1 MPFVPPN
8 QRMISIEDTREL
20 MLPDFLYWTPLVTR
34 TPNPEGKGEVSMLD
48 LLINSLRMRP
58 DRIILG
64 EMRKQQEAMVLFEA
78 MHTGHSV
85 FATVHA
91 DSAAE
96 TISRLVNPPLNV
108 PPNLL
113 KAVNLNVVMFRDRKK
128 GIRRVMQVAEYEA
141 AAESAT
147 SNILYR
153 WIPDADRIVAH
164 STSSRFFEDISRN
177 TGMSQSQIKTDLQE
191 KTSILDWLVKNNI
204 RSLQEFGMVM
214 NLYYRNKE
222 LLLSSIKKNDKSR
235 ILEV

>member
-1 MPFVPPN
+1 
-8 QRMISIEDTREL
+8 
-20 MLPDFLYWTPLVTR
+20 
-34 TPNPEGKGEVSMLD
+34 
-48 LLINSLRMRP
+48 
-58 DRIILG
+58 
-64 EMRKQQEAMVLFEA
+64 
-78 MHTGHSV
+78 
-85 FATVHA
+85 
-91 DSAAE
+91 
-96 TISRLVNPPLNV
+96 
-108 PPNLL
+108 
-113 KAVNLNVVMFRDRKK
+113 
-128 GIRRVMQVAEYEA
+128 MQVAEYEA